1 MTKSTRYNSIRRHLP
16 VIKKAPQLKT
26 FSVGGFSSTLY
37 TNAGKLD
44 GTVKS
49 RGLIGIITIRAAH
62 KKGRSIPKI

>member
-1 MTKSTRYNSIRRHLP
+1 MTKSTRYNSIRRQP
-16 VIKKAPQLKT
+16 SFIKKLFSSKA